1 MPGTP
6 RGGGVADASKD
17 GDSAPALAPKGS
29 VWRVGA
35 PTVVLKASAIK
46 ERPLVRE
53 DDLSTWAGP
62 PLGVSQRGFDTLSL
76 VKTRAAGP
84 ALDVEGTAR
93 LVKTLSGLELGRQE
107 IEGIVGEAHRCT
119 SLVYLA
125 SDAQKWADTSAR
137 A

>member
-1 MPGTP
+1 VEGDDLGAGRDGCQLLAGIPRGSQRQEGRRIVMPGTP
-6 RGGGVADASKD
+6 RGGGVAEASKD

-76 VKTRAAGP
+76 VKTRAGP
-84 ALDVEGTAR
+84 ALDV
-93 LVKTLSGLELGRQE
+93 
-107 IEGIVGEAHRCT
+107 
-119 SLVYLA
+119 
-125 SDAQKWADTSAR
+125 
-137 A
+137 